1 MAYMI
6 YQRYTTAIL
15 EAYRDSGE
23 VGAHLAKARSHRRW
37 LESLAI
43 ESTVK
48 AGLVEQASV
57 IEEAFERLAAD
68 SPTRSQAGT

>member
-6 YQRYTTAIL
+6 FQRYTSAIL
-15 EAYRDSGE
+15 DAYKDSPEAA
-23 VGAHLAKARSHRRW
+23 AHLDQARSHREW

-48 AGLVEQASV
+48 ATLVEQART
-57 IEEAFERLAAD
+57 IEEAFERLNA
-68 SPTRSQAGT
+68 RR

>member
-15 EAYRDSGE
+15 DAYKDSSE
-23 VGAHLAKARSHRRW
+23 VGAHLAEARSHLRW

-43 ESTVK
+43 EPTVK
-48 AGLVEQASV
+48 ASLVEQARTV
-57 IEEAFERLAAD
+57 EDAFERLN
-68 SPTRSQAGT
+68 RSR

>member
-15 EAYRDSGE
+15 DAYKDSNE
-23 VGAHLAKARSHRRW
+23 VATHVAKARSHRQW

-43 ESTVK
+43 EPAVK
-48 AGLVEQASV
+48 ATLVEQARI
-57 IEEAFERLAAD
+57 IEEAFERLD
-68 SPTRSQAGT
+68 T